1 MKKRIISLAMLFA
14 GLVMFGCRQA
24 SNSETSK
31 SAVSDSS
38 GAKTAVLKATTY
50 NSGFAQGHTTWN
62 ALSTA
67 SDGKVYYVLC
77 TDVID
82 AAAQMFAFDPRTQ
95 KIEHLGD
102 LSEIC
107 GQKGMKVV
115 PQGKSHVNFV
125 ESKGKLYF
133 ATHVGYFDIK
143 GGREELSTSLEND
156 YKPYPGGH
164 VIAYDLKSK
173 TFEDLGRP
181 YDNEGIID
189 MSMDTTRGL
198 IYGVTWPTGNFFR
211 YDLANKKFD
220 KLGPFTMKGEAG
232 TLGKDYRVLCRA
244 IVVNEDNGDVYITTS
259 DGQIMNLKL
268 GQDALQPMEGVNMR
282 KDYFGKYDVS
292 KAVTM
297 GYNWRQAFWYA
308 PEKVVYGVHGNSGY
322 LFRFDPNIPRVDVLD
337 RLTSLPSKLAGMDDL
352 FPLGYLG
359 FELGPDG
366 RTIYYFTG
374 SPIPKSASD
383 TSARRKGE
391 GLHLITYDIPTQK
404 YTDNGLVSL
413 PDGQSPREVQS
424 IAITKDAVYGLG
436 TFTDNGKRRTDLF
449 SIPNPLQ
456 KQ

>member
-1 MKKRIISLAMLFA
+1 MRKQIIPLAMLFA
-14 GLVMFGCRQA
+14 GLVMSSCQQA
-24 SNSETSK
+24 SNSGTSN
-31 SAVSDSS
+31 AALPDSP
-38 GAKTAVLKATTY
+38 ATKTAVLEATPY
-50 NSGFAQGHTTWN
+50 NSDFAQGHTTWN

-82 AAAQMFAFDPRTQ
+82 AAAQMFCFDPQTQ
-95 KIEHLGD
+95 KISHLGD

-115 PQGKSHVNFV
+115 AQGKSHVNFV

-143 GGREELSTSLEND
+143 GGREQLSTSLENG
-156 YKPYPGGH
+156 YQPYPGGH

-173 TFEDLGRP
+173 TFEDLGKP
-181 YDNEGIID
+181 YNHEGIID

-211 YDLANKKFD
+211 YDLARKKFD
-220 KLGPFTMKGEAG
+220 DLGPFTMKGEAG

-244 IVVNEDNGDVYITTS
+244 IVVNEDNGDVYISTS
-259 DGQIMNLKL
+259 DGEIMDLKL
-268 GQDALQPMEGVNMR
+268 GQDTLKPMEGVNMK
-282 KDYFGKYDVS
+282 KDYFGQYDVS
-292 KAVTM
+292 KTVTM

-308 PEKVVYGVHGNSGY
+308 PEKVVYGVHANSGY
-322 LFRFDPNIPRVDVLD
+322 LFRFDPSIPRVEVLD
-337 RLTSLPSKLAGMDDL
+337 RLTSLPSKLSGMGDL

-383 TSARRKGE
+383 TASGRKRE
-391 GLHLITYDIPTQK
+391 GLHLITYDIPTRK

-413 PDGQSPREVQS
+413 ADGESPREVQS

-436 TFTDNGKRRTDLF
+436 TFNDHGKTRTDLF
-449 SIPNPLQ
+449 SIPNPL
-456 KQ
+456 KK